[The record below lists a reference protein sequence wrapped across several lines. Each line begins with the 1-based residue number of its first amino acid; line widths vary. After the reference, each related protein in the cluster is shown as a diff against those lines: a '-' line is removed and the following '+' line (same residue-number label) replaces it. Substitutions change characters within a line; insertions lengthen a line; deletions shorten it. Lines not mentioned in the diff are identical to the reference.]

1 MDSVFKQTVGI
12 FVLNN
17 FGLNFIWP
25 WPFFVADPDPAH
37 SEATISKCGEVN
49 VVSLSKFIII
59 FYFLDITTHSITKGE
74 GLCYI
79 LFHSTPYISFAFIQH
94 IPNITSGFWYTFYL
108 LLFIPTFFLFFPLML
123 SFNHLNTLCREC
135 FIYTI

>member
-59 FYFLDITTHSITKGE
+59 FLFPWYNHTFNYKGRRALLYF
-74 GLCYI
+74 
-79 LFHSTPYISFAFIQH
+79 ISFNPIYFI
-94 IPNITSGFWYTFYL
+94 
-108 LLFIPTFFLFFPLML
+108 
-123 SFNHLNTLCREC
+123 R
-135 FIYTI
+135 IYSAYS

>member
-1 MDSVFKQTVGI
+1 MFKQTVGM

-17 FGLNFIWP
+17 FGLNCIWP

-49 VVSLSKFIII
+49 VVSLSNFIII

-74 GLCYI
+74 GLCHI
-79 LFHSTPYISFAFIQH
+79 LFHSTRYISFVFIQP
-94 IPNITSGFWYTFYL
+94 IPNIPSGFWYTFLSIVIY
-108 LLFIPTFFLFFPLML
+108 THFFFSFFPLML